1 MNKEYNVVPNG
12 QSNFD
17 FETNTITTYP
27 DIFLQDEFYPLYLFP
42 KVKTSYKDYSM
53 FCRLTMGLPVGE
65 FYGACRQEDR
75 NYYLMDNY
83 SFVYLFKKWVQEGL
97 NLQDIF
103 PKQDM
108 IKLSTFKDL
117 SSEQKKNIKYAGI
130 SLSRIRIYSKDK
142 TDTLSK
148 IYSLYTTLSTAE
160 NKAAINLLVN
170 DKRKEIYALCE
181 RYESVYMNSEKYFTI
196 LSPDFERYL
205 YHDMVK
211 DLGMT
216 SSEFIELL
224 KENNP
229 EKNLMLL
236 DKFKQCLNSN
246 NQDNENRI
254 EMR

>member
-1 MNKEYNVVPNG
+1 MNKEFNVVPNE
-12 QSNFD
+12 QSGFNF
-17 FETNTITTYP
+17 EAYTIITYP
-27 DIFLQDEFYPLYLFP
+27 DIFLEDEFYPLYLFP

-53 FCRLTMGLPVGE
+53 FCRLAMGLPVGE

-83 SFVYLFKKWVQEGL
+83 SFVYLFKKWIKEGL
-97 NLQDIF
+97 NLQNIF
-103 PKQDM
+103 PRQKL
-108 IKLSTFKDL
+108 IKLSTFNDL
-117 SSEQKKNIKYAGI
+117 SSEQKNNIKYANI
-130 SLSRIRIYSKDK
+130 SLSRIRIYSEDK

-148 IYSLYTTLSTAE
+148 IYSFYTTCSTFE
-160 NKAAINLLVN
+160 NEAAINLLMN

-181 RYESVYMNSEKYFTI
+181 RYESVYIDSEENFA
-196 LSPDFERYL
+196 SPDYFERHLFY
-205 YHDMVK
+205 DMME

-216 SSEFIELL
+216 STEFIELL

-236 DKFKQCLNSN
+236 DRFEQCLNNN
-246 NQDNENRI
+246 NQKNENSI